1 MGVQKADHSS
11 LETRSETKLL
21 PGSPQALLVDE
32 NSTSD
37 DFLVHDESSDSRKV
51 GLSLLLDKGP
61 GRVMTNRRHKRFRFH
76 VQSIMISLMLRQALR
91 RAGWSNE

>member
-1 MGVQKADHSS
+1 MGVQKADHPS

-21 PGSPQALLVDE
+21 PGSPLLVDE
-32 NSTSD
+32 NSTPD

-51 GLSLLLDKGP
+51 SLSLLLDKGP

-91 RAGWSNE
+91 RASWSNE